1 MRRSSALAAL
11 GGALV
16 AGRAPARAQSL
27 QVMRIATLPFDAG
40 SELFYAV
47 DMGFFAKAGIDAKLE
62 TQQSGP
68 AVAAAVTSG
77 ALDAGFSNV
86 VSIAAAYK
94 RGLPFVFI
102 APGAVYESAAPST
115 VLMVRSDSPI
125 RTGRDMN
132 DKILGVNGLKNIAQ
146 YAPAYWIDRN
156 GGDSSTV
163 KFVEIPA
170 AEDYAA
176 IDARRVDA
184 CNVAEPQITE
194 MKSIARILGKPYDA
208 LGEGWM
214 IAGYFTTRAWV
225 DQHPDLYRRF
235 VAVMRETA
243 RWANRNQSKSADIL
257 AKYTRLDPSL
267 IRSGNRARFGEAGV
281 TPGMLQSSI
290 DLAARYKLFEASF
303 PAAELIYQPRKS

>member
-1 MRRSSALAAL
+1 VRRSAALA
-11 GGALV
+11 GAGATLI
-16 AGRAPARAQSL
+16 AARTPARAQAL
-27 QVMRIATLPFDAG
+27 QTMRIATLPFDAG

-47 DMGFFAKAGIDAKLE
+47 DNGFFAKAGIDVKLE

-68 AVAAAVTSG
+68 AIAAAVASG

-94 RGLPFVFI
+94 RGLPFTFI
-102 APGAVYESAAPST
+102 APGAIYASAAPST

-132 DKILGVNGLKNIAQ
+132 GKILGVNGLKNIAQ

-156 GGDSSTV
+156 GGDSTTV
-163 KFVEIPA
+163 KFVEVAP

-176 IDARRVDA
+176 IDTRRLDA

-194 MKSIARILGKPYDA
+194 MKPIGRVLGKPYDL

-214 IAGYFTTRAWV
+214 IAGYFTTRQWA
-225 DQHPDLYRRF
+225 DEHPDLYRRF
-235 VAVMRETA
+235 VSVMRETA
-243 RWANRNQSKSADIL
+243 QWANRNQDKSADIL
-257 AKYTRLDPSL
+257 AKYTRLDPQL
-267 IRSGNRARFGEAGV
+267 IRSGVRARFGETAV
-281 TPGMLQSSI
+281 TPEMLQSSI
-290 DLAARYKLFEASF
+290 DLSARYKLFETTF
-303 PAAELIYQPRKS
+303 PASELVYQPRR

>member
-1 MRRSSALAAL
+1 MRRSTALAAV
-11 GGALV
+11 GATVV
-16 AGRAPARAQSL
+16 AGPTIIRAQAL
-27 QVMRIATLPFDAG
+27 QTMHVATLPFDAG
-40 SELFYAV
+40 SELFYGL
-47 DMGFFAKAGIDAKLE
+47 DMGFFAKAGIDLKLE

-68 AVAAAVTSG
+68 AIAAAVASG

-102 APGAVYESAAPST
+102 APGAIYTSAAPST

-132 DKILGVNGLKNIAQ
+132 GKILGVNGLKNIAQ

-163 KFVEIPA
+163 KFVEVAP

-176 IDARRVDA
+176 IDTRRLDA

-194 MKSIARILGKPYDA
+194 MKPIGRILGKPYDL

-214 IAGYFTTRAWV
+214 IAGYFSTRQWA
-225 DQHPDLYRRF
+225 DEHADLYRRF
-235 VAVMRETA
+235 VSVLRETA
-243 RWANRNQSKSADIL
+243 QWANKNQDKSADIL
-257 AKYTRLDPSL
+257 AKYTKLDPQL
-267 IRSGNRARFGEAGV
+267 IRSGVRARFGEGVV
-281 TPGMLQSSI
+281 TPEMLQSSI
-290 DLAARYKLFEASF
+290 DLSARYKLFETTF
-303 PAAELIYQPRKS
+303 PAAELVYQAKK

>member
-1 MRRSSALAAL
+1 MRRSAALAAV
-11 GGALV
+11 GATVV
-16 AGRAPARAQSL
+16 AGPTIIRAQAL
-27 QVMRIATLPFDAG
+27 QTMHVATLPFDAG
-40 SELFYAV
+40 SELFYGL
-47 DMGFFAKAGIDAKLE
+47 DMGFFAKAGIDLKLE

-68 AVAAAVTSG
+68 AIAAAVASG

-102 APGAVYESAAPST
+102 APGAIYTSAAPST

-132 DKILGVNGLKNIAQ
+132 GKILGVNGLKNIAQ

-163 KFVEIPA
+163 KFVEVAP

-176 IDARRVDA
+176 IDTRRLDA

-194 MKSIARILGKPYDA
+194 MKPIGRILGKPYDL

-214 IAGYFTTRAWV
+214 IAGYFSTHQWA
-225 DQHPDLYRRF
+225 DEHADLYRRF
-235 VAVMRETA
+235 VSVLRETA
-243 RWANRNQSKSADIL
+243 QWANKNQDKSADIL
-257 AKYTRLDPSL
+257 SKYTKLDPQL
-267 IRSGNRARFGEAGV
+267 IRSGVRARFGEGVV
-281 TPGMLQSSI
+281 TPEMLQSSI
-290 DLAARYKLFEASF
+290 DLSARYKLFEATF
-303 PAAELIYQPRKS
+303 PAAELIYQARR